1 MPAESGRSR
10 RWAGVAALPALLL
23 AAALIGCGRERENR
37 PPAADGAAGMV
48 RADILRSA
56 DSLAAE
62 LASGRIVVLH
72 VARSRAEYDSAHVPG
87 ARYLPLAD
95 LVTERDGLPNELPAV
110 AALDSV
116 FTAVGVTDD
125 APVVLYGEPL
135 AAARAFFTLDVLGH
149 GDHASVLDGG
159 LAAWRAAGHPVT
171 DAVPD
176 AVPAGTTAA
185 ADAFTPRYA
194 AERLVDADWVAAHA
208 ERPGYAL
215 IDARPPEEFSGER
228 PGDGVVRPGH
238 IPGARNLFWKRA
250 LVADS
255 PPRLRDADSLRA
267 LLSAAGVEPGDT
279 VITYCR
285 TGVQASHA
293 YFVARYLGFPVRMY
307 DGSYLDWI
315 RQPVSGG
322 APRPSASVPAETGRA
337 AARPRPSGR

>member
-10 RWAGVAALPALLL
+10 IGAGAAALPALLL
-23 AAALIGCGRERENR
+23 AAALIGCGRGREDR
-37 PPAADGAAGMV
+37 RTATDDAAGMV
-48 RADILRSA
+48 GAGILRSA

-62 LASGRIVVLH
+62 LATGRVVVLH

-87 ARYLPLAD
+87 ARYLPLAE

-116 FTAVGVTDD
+116 FTSVGVTDD

-149 GDHASVLDGG
+149 GDHAAVLDGG
-159 LAAWRAAGHPVT
+159 LAAWRAAGHAVT
-171 DAVPD
+171 DAVPAD
-176 AVPAGTTAA
+176 TTAA

-255 PPRLRDADSLRA
+255 LPRLEDVDSLRA

-279 VITYCR
+279 VVTYCR